1 MGTKNTLADLNNH
14 LFEQLERL
22 NDDDLTGEKL
32 QEERERAKSM
42 ASIAQTIINNGEL
55 ALKAVK
61 HYDEY
66 GKDRKRKQYQ
76 DKGTGSVMPAGDSMP
91 DTYIAIMLQSLKKKE
106 QVLDEIIRLDDRQK
120 DTLTDPECPFDVFDE
135 TVEAKS
141 ACIDQ
146 LNQLDSGFEKL
157 YAQVAEELDQ
167 NREDYAKEIRD
178 MQQCIRRVTDKSV
191 KIQAQEARNK
201 ELMREKFATIH
212 RQAKAV
218 RKNSR
223 AITGYYNS
231 MKEW

>member
-1 MGTKNTLADLNNH
+1 
-14 LFEQLERL
+14 
-22 NDDDLTGEKL
+22 
-32 QEERERAKSM
+32 
-42 ASIAQTIINNGEL
+42 
-55 ALKAVK
+55 
-61 HYDEY
+61 
-66 GKDRKRKQYQ
+66 
-76 DKGTGSVMPAGDSMP
+76 MPAGDSMP

-120 DTLTDPECPFDVFDE
+120 DTLMDPECPFDVFDE

-157 YAQVAEELDQ
+157 YAQVAEELDK

-191 KIQAQEARNK
+191 KIQAQEARHK
-201 ELMREKFATIH
+201 QLMKEKFSTVQKQATD
-212 RQAKAV
+212 V

>member
-1 MGTKNTLADLNNH
+1 M
-14 LFEQLERL
+14 ER
-22 NDDDLTGEKL
+22 
-32 QEERERAKSM
+32 S
-42 ASIAQTIINNGEL
+42 
-55 ALKAVK
+55 
-61 HYDEY
+61 Y

>member
-1 MGTKNTLADLNNH
+1 M
-14 LFEQLERL
+14 
-22 NDDDLTGEKL
+22 
-32 QEERERAKSM
+32 
-42 ASIAQTIINNGEL
+42 
-55 ALKAVK
+55 V
-61 HYDEY
+61 
-66 GKDRKRKQYQ
+66 
-76 DKGTGSVMPAGDSMP
+76 
-91 DTYIAIMLQSLKKKE
+91 TYIAIMLQSLKKKE

-120 DTLTDPECPFDVFDE
+120 DTLMDPECPFDVFDE

-201 ELMREKFATIH
+201 QLMKEKFSTVQKQATD
-212 RQAKAV
+212 V